1 VTPAQLRAFSA
12 VVRLGSVRAAA
23 VELGV
28 SDAGVS
34 MHVAQRRKELHDPL
48 FARTTAGLAFT
59 PGGLR
64 LASRAIEI
72 LGLQQQ
78 TAIEV
83 TEAAHGRRLLR
94 IAASSAFAEHA
105 APGLIE
111 LFSSRANDLSVELSV
126 HPTNRF
132 RDLIASRAVDIGLGP
147 ADVDDASYPSIV
159 VRPFLKYQILTVA
172 APGSPLA
179 TNPPTPALL
188 REQRWMLGPSA
199 GSADGEIAAILGHL
213 AIPESQQRIFQSDAA
228 ALEEVQRIGGVTL
241 AIGFS
246 VGQDLTAGR
255 LVHIKGPGLQAAGE
269 WCALTLPPAAR
280 QPAVSELVRR
290 LLPTGQCSVEAIGDQ
305 LAMHPRTL
313 QRRLATEGVRCQDV
327 IDRERRVQAARY
339 LAEPRLHFSQIAGL
353 LGYTEQ
359 STFNRSCRRWFSKT
373 PRQYRAD
380 S

>member
-1 VTPAQLRAFSA
+1 M
-12 VVRLGSVRAAA
+12 
-23 VELGV
+23 

-34 MHVAQRRKELHDPL
+34 MHVAQLRKELDDPL
-48 FARTTAGLAFT
+48 FARTAAGLAFT

-126 HPTNRF
+126 HPTSRF
-132 RDLIASRAVDIGLGP
+132 RELITSRAVDIALGP
-147 ADVDDASYPSIV
+147 GADDDTSDGSIV

-172 APGSPLA
+172 APDSPLA
-179 TNPPTPALL
+179 GHVPTAAQLSG
-188 REQRWMLGPSA
+188 QQWMLGPSA
-199 GSADGEIAAILGHL
+199 GSSDGEIAAMLRDL

-228 ALEEVQRIGGVTL
+228 ALEEVQRVGGVTL
-241 AIGFS
+241 AIGFA
-246 VGQDLTAGR
+246 VGKDVAAGR
-255 LVHIKGPGLQAAGE
+255 LVHIKGPGLQAPGE
-269 WCALTLPPAAR
+269 WRAMTLAPAAR
-280 QPAVSELVRR
+280 QPAVSELVRFI
-290 LLPTGQCSVEAIGDQ
+290 T
-305 LAMHPRTL
+305 
-313 QRRLATEGVRCQDV
+313 
-327 IDRERRVQAARY
+327 
-339 LAEPRLHFSQIAGL
+339 
-353 LGYTEQ
+353 
-359 STFNRSCRRWFSKT
+359 T
-373 PRQYRAD
+373 PRCTQAMLRGTGVGVTRFRPKVHVTLW